1 MNIFVGNLPFDA
13 TDSDLKNLFEGFG
26 GVLSAVIVMEKQKKA
41 PKSRGFGFVEM
52 PDDEQASAAIADL
65 NGKEFMGR
73 AIDVNAARSKEE
85 AEVARKLKLDKQL
98 KIKALAQEQFPKE
111 DIEPDK
117 AWFAPV
123 FRKPGSYKGGRRTN
137 SYMKRKGLTEIPEP
151 KPRRDF
157 RDNPMRWL
165 KKKDQPKPWQ
175 KTEGTARPAAGIKPW
190 QKAEGAA
197 RPWKKPAGDAKPW
210 KKPAGE
216 TKPWKKTAVEAKP
229 WKKSIRLAQKSSYKI
244 SRKKY

>member
-13 TDSDLKNLFEGFG
+13 TEADVKELFEGFG
-26 GVLSAVIVMEKQKKA
+26 GVLSAVLVMEKQKKA

-52 PDDEQASAAIADL
+52 PDDEQANAAIAAL
-65 NGKEFMGR
+65 NNKEFMGR
-73 AIDVNAARSKEE
+73 PLNVNVARTKEE
-85 AEVARKLKLDKQL
+85 AQAARKLKVINKPKVEPQ
-98 KIKALAQEQFPKE
+98 AQQE
-111 DIEPDK
+111 EPF
-117 AWFAPV
+117 FAPV

-137 SYMKRKGLTEIPEP
+137 SYMKRKGLTEIPEA

-175 KTEGTARPAAGIKPW
+175 KTEVSARPNVGARTWNKPTGDV
-190 QKAEGAA
+190 K
-197 RPWKKPAGDAKPW
+197 PWKKTAGEAKPW
-210 KKPAGE
+210 KKATGE
-216 TKPWKKTAVEAKP
+216 AKPWKKSAVEAKP